1 VVLSI
6 ATALSTMVE
15 FAVQTH
21 VLEQTAHIAVVAL
34 LEEATAVV
42 DHSEEITAVAQ
53 VEALL
58 EAALVV
64 AQVEA
69 LLEAALAVAQ
79 EEVHSA
85 VALPVV

>member
-1 VVLSI
+1 
-6 ATALSTMVE
+6 MVE

-64 AQVEA
+64 AQEEVHS
-69 LLEAALAVAQ
+69 EAALAV
-79 EEVHSA
+79 ELVEVHSA

>member
-1 VVLSI
+1 
-6 ATALSTMVE
+6 MVE

-34 LEEATAVV
+34 LEEAIAVV

-53 VEALL
+53 AEALL

-64 AQVEA
+64 ELV
-69 LLEAALAVAQ
+69 
-79 EEVHSA
+79 EVHSA

>member
-21 VLEQTAHIAVVAL
+21 VLEQTVHI
-34 LEEATAVV
+34 AVV

-64 AQVEA
+64 AQ
-69 LLEAALAVAQ
+69 